1 MRRRARPPPRGRRG
15 PGPGAGGRPGS
26 GLRGWSVGL
35 ACGVAGLG
43 LLTALRGLAA
53 AAGRPARAPL
63 PWLEGRRGPQ
73 GGGLGSRGAGPPAV
87 RPEPDRRTYR
97 SAAVDG
103 LVADL
108 APRLRPELGVLFSNT
123 WPNTIDTTAVHVSP
137 GGADAFVI
145 TGDIEALWLRD
156 STNQVLPYAGLARDD
171 EALRDLFFGLLR
183 RQARS
188 ILVDAYANAF
198 NFDASTTSGQDH
210 QGDDRRPPMQPQV
223 FEGKWEVDSLAAF
236 LRLARSCVEDL
247 GAGPESGLFDATFL
261 AAVAKVL
268 DTFEEQQAGT
278 VEELGGEAYLTGS
291 YLFDLP
297 YRFRYSWERTNKDTR
312 LRKGRGAMAK
322 RCGMIKST
330 FRPSDDA
337 TVLPFLVPSNAM
349 AAVELEKVG
358 GFLKGALGERVL
370 GERAE
375 ALGREVRAAI
385 EREAKV
391 EVDGET
397 VYAYEVDGFGN
408 ALHMDD
414 ANSPSLLALPFLGY
428 VNATDPV
435 YLATRRRIL
444 SGRTNPYFFESA
456 DFRGVGSPHTGP
468 FKIWPL
474 ALVMQA
480 LTATDVAEIADVLR
494 QLEAAAAETGLMHE
508 SFRADDPSDF
518 TRAWFAWS
526 NGMFGELV
534 IKLEGDPQL
543 SHLVLK
549 RAEEEAQLLG
559 RVPLP

>member
-1 MRRRARPPPRGRRG
+1 MRRARRPPRGRRG
-15 PGPGAGGRPGS
+15 PGPGAGGRAGPGL
-26 GLRGWSVGL
+26 LRWSVAL

-43 LLTALRGLAA
+43 LLTTLRGFAA
-53 AAGRPARAPL
+53 AAGRPPRAPL
-63 PWLEGRRGPQ
+63 PGWREDRRGTQ
-73 GGGLGSRGAGPPAV
+73 GEGARGAAGPPAV
-87 RPEPDRRTYR
+87 RPGPDRRTYR
-97 SAAVDG
+97 SAAVDA

-123 WPNTIDTTAVHVSP
+123 WPNTVDTTAVHVSP

-156 STNQVLPYAGLARDD
+156 STNQVLPYAGLARED

-198 NFDASTTSGQDH
+198 NFDGSTASGQDH

-278 VEELGGEAYLTGS
+278 LEELGGEAY
-291 YLFDLP
+291 
-297 YRFRYSWERTNKDTR
+297 RFERKTKVASDTR
-312 LRKGRGAMAK
+312 LMKGRGAMAK
-322 RCGMIKST
+322 RCGMIKSA

-358 GFLKGALGERVL
+358 GFLKGAPGVRVL

-375 ALGREVRAAI
+375 ALGRQVRAAI

-428 VNATDPV
+428 VSATDPV

-444 SGRTNPYFFESA
+444 SGRTNPYFFEST

-480 LTATDVAEIADVLR
+480 LTATDATEIADALR

-508 SFRADDPSDF
+508 SFRADNPSDF
-518 TRAWFAWS
+518 TRAWFAWA

-534 IKLEGDPQL
+534 LKLARDPQL

-549 RAEEEAQLLG
+549 QSEEEEEAQLLG
-559 RVPLP
+559 RVPMPRR

>member
-1 MRRRARPPPRGRRG
+1 M
-15 PGPGAGGRPGS
+15 
-26 GLRGWSVGL
+26 
-35 ACGVAGLG
+35 
-43 LLTALRGLAA
+43 
-53 AAGRPARAPL
+53 
-63 PWLEGRRGPQ
+63 
-73 GGGLGSRGAGPPAV
+73 
-87 RPEPDRRTYR
+87 
-97 SAAVDG
+97 
-103 LVADL
+103 
-108 APRLRPELGVLFSNT
+108 
-123 WPNTIDTTAVHVSP
+123 
-137 GGADAFVI
+137 
-145 TGDIEALWLRD
+145 
-156 STNQVLPYAGLARDD
+156 
-171 EALRDLFFGLLR
+171 
-183 RQARS
+183 
-188 ILVDAYANAF
+188 
-198 NFDASTTSGQDH
+198 
-210 QGDDRRPPMQPQV
+210 
-223 FEGKWEVDSLAAF
+223 
-236 LRLARSCVEDL
+236 
-247 GAGPESGLFDATFL
+247 
-261 AAVAKVL
+261 
-268 DTFEEQQAGT
+268 
-278 VEELGGEAYLTGS
+278 
-291 YLFDLP
+291 
-297 YRFRYSWERTNKDTR
+297 
-312 LRKGRGAMAK
+312 
-322 RCGMIKST
+322 
-330 FRPSDDA
+330 
-337 TVLPFLVPSNAM
+337 LPFLVPSNAM

-444 SGRTNPYFFESA
+444 SARTNPYFFESA

-534 IKLEGDPQL
+534 MKLEGDPQL